1 MRDRARETE
10 KESGT
15 DRGGGEGGEEI
26 EAERDRQIE
35 AERILAL
42 TSSSALESG
51 LAAAA

>member
-1 MRDRARETE
+1 MRGRARETE

-42 TSSSALESG
+42 TSSALESG